1 MNKITEKQMV
11 RDIEVFADLVRQIR
25 IPKKGWIKQIR
36 EILNMP
42 TKALAKKCGLA
53 RSTVSRLEQSE
64 QNRSITLKSLERM
77 ADGLNCDVR
86 YMLVPREPM
95 KQFVR
100 KKAIEL
106 ARKEVLK
113 VSHTMSL
120 EDQKTS
126 EIKLNQ
132 QIEDL
137 ADDLLNRRSRII
149 WDDDE

>member
-1 MNKITEKQMV
+1 MNKITEKQLV
-11 RDIEVFADLVRQIR
+11 RDIEASANLIR
-25 IPKKGWIKQIR
+25 PIRTPKKGWIKQIR

-64 QNRSITLKSLERM
+64 QNRSITLNSLERL
-77 ADGLNCDVR
+77 ANGLNCDVR
-86 YMLVPREPM
+86 YMLVPREPIE
-95 KQFVR
+95 QYIR
-100 KKAIEL
+100 KKAIEI
-106 ARKEVLK
+106 ARKEVMK

-126 EIKLNQ
+126 EQKLNQ

-137 ADDLLNRRSRII
+137 ADDLLNKGSRTI
-149 WDDDE
+149 WDNE